1 MKHEAHMATDSVF
14 ETNAAKLRDLHVAV
28 KSTFL
33 KRKHGDAQ
41 WQAWQEAARRFHASY
56 DALAFP
62 GGLGKAMLLFEKRDP
77 ATIEMVVRFLEAD
90 PWFFR
95 SGYHKAYMI
104 KQLRQFPLSEDHRKR
119 LQQVILARIE
129 SKETPREFR
138 WYCRLARYVSD
149 ADFEQQV
156 TNLAAAPGQVR
167 RRHAGWVLAQLS

>member
-1 MKHEAHMATDSVF
+1 MKHEAQIATYNVF
-14 ETNAAKLRDLHVAV
+14 ETNAAKLRDLHGAINT
-28 KSTFL
+28 TF
-33 KRKHGDAQ
+33 RRRNDGDAQ
-41 WQAWQEAARRFHASY
+41 WQAWKEACRLFHASY

-62 GGLGKAMLLFEKRDP
+62 GGLGKAMLLFEKRYP
-77 ATIEMVVRFLEAD
+77 ETIEMVVRFLEAD

-138 WYCRLARYVSD
+138 SYCRLARYVSD
-149 ADFEQQV
+149 ADFERQV
-156 TNLAAAPGQVR
+156 ASLARAPGQVR
-167 RRHAGWVLAQLS
+167 QRHAGWVLAQLT